1 MFKNHPDRMR
11 MEPTPERVLAVCKM
25 VEMQPMPKDALI
37 QTMTL
42 GEGSADTIAIT
53 AASIAVA
60 LEELHIIEQK
70 DGILS
75 VVVQNEALISPNS
88 FRQFVSSQV
97 FHNSEST
104 FFRFSKWFIEQNEKI
119 FELGSW
125 EVLATTART
134 ESKLLDCVNENAILG
149 WRFWAAFLGLGY
161 LSGTILIPNMK
172 VRIQDVLSTEFSKHF
187 SFNQSIRAD
196 EFLSWIASKIPE
208 VDYHQDYLPLA
219 FSAGLRTL
227 NALGLIE
234 LQVQRDTDVVRLFKV
249 DGDPNNTFSHILVRE
264 VICK

>member
-1 MFKNHPDRMR
+1 MFKNHPDPMR

-25 VEMQPMPKDALI
+25 IEKQSMSKEKLI
-37 QTMTL
+37 QAMSL
-42 GEGSADTIAIT
+42 GADNPDIN
-53 AASIAVA
+53 ASINVA
-60 LEELHIIEQK
+60 LEELHIIDQI
-70 DGILS
+70 DGMLILAAP
-75 VVVQNEALISPNS
+75 EDILKTPIT
-88 FRQFVSSQV
+88 FRQFISAHV
-97 FHNSEST
+97 FQNKEST
-104 FFRFSKWFIEQNEKI
+104 FFRFSRWVIEQNDRI
-119 FELGSW
+119 FSLGKW
-125 EVLATTART
+125 EVLAATARS
-134 ESKLLDCVNENAILG
+134 ESSALNGMGENAVLG

-172 VRIQDVLSTEFSKHF
+172 VRIQDVLSTEFAKHF

-196 EFLSWIASKIPE
+196 EFLGWISSKIPE

-249 DGDPNNTFSHILVRE
+249 DGDPNNAFSHIIVRE
-264 VICK
+264 VVCK